1 MVTVMLLRSQ
11 IFYLFIVIH
20 GYLLFILLHKVL
32 NIQMGPV
39 LPLCCVAGRQ
49 PELVLITANT
59 VHPHVF
65 SDLMKGKKYLIP
77 EMRNLSLF
85 NSELFLF
92 VLYSFYVGFQ
102 SVQTFFFF

>member
-65 SDLMKGKKYLIP
+65 SDLMKKKFLIP
-77 EMRNLSLF
+77 ETRNLTLF
-85 NSELFLF
+85 NSELCLF
-92 VLYSFYVGFQ
+92 VLY
-102 SVQTFFFF
+102 